1 VLIEVAARDV
11 GTASAPGSVREGLN
25 GMGRTATRAQDAR
38 SRARE
43 ARWAFLEARS
53 AQDARIE
60 EPTVAALLA
69 LEDRSAAQRAISAA
83 LQRLAAEKLRV
94 QDIALLTRLTE
105 GECSRLL
112 RTRANGTNAGETET
126 TDDAVG

>member
-1 VLIEVAARDV
+1 M
-11 GTASAPGSVREGLN
+11 SEGLN

-38 SRARE
+38 ARARE
-43 ARWAFLEARS
+43 ARWAFLEARN

-60 EPTVAALLA
+60 EATVAALLA
-69 LEDRSAAQRAISAA
+69 LEERSAAQRAIAAA

-94 QDIALLTRLTE
+94 QDIAVLTGITE

-112 RTRANGTNAGETET
+112 RTPANGTRAGETET
-126 TDDAVG
+126 ADDAAG